1 MSANEGHPDEAL
13 LDDYVEGVL
22 DAGRRQEV
30 SGHLERC
37 AECREVVA
45 ETRRLV
51 ELAGDLPRQI
61 PPRRDLWPGVE
72 SRIGSRSGGAVGE
85 SPKREERQSPSRWK
99 AWRPLAAA
107 ATLLMAVGVG
117 GYLWMSAG
125 GGPDQAADRAERAAP
140 ALEGGGPMTGSLAST
155 ALEPAERDYLRTT
168 AELLEVLDRNRDRL
182 APETRAALDR
192 TLATVDEAVRDLK
205 AALEEDPNSRE
216 LMLMLESTY
225 RQKIDVLRTA
235 ARAVQM

>member
-13 LDDYVEGVL
+13 LHDYVEGVL
-22 DAGRRQEV
+22 EAGGRQGV

-37 AECREVVA
+37 AQCRQVVA
-45 ETRRLV
+45 ETRRLM
-51 ELAGDLPRQI
+51 ELTGDLPRKI

-72 SRIGSRSGGAVGE
+72 SRIGSRAGGADVGK
-85 SPKREERQSPSRWK
+85 SAAKGGRWSRPWE

-117 GYLWMSAG
+117 GYLWSSAE
-125 GGPDQAADRAERAAP
+125 GGPDRAADRAERAAP
-140 ALEGGGPMTGSLAST
+140 ALEGDPVTGSLASA

-168 AELLEVLDRNRDRL
+168 ADLLEILDRNRDRL
-182 APETRAALDR
+182 APETRQALDR
-192 TLATVDEAVRDLK
+192 TLATIDEAVRDLK
-205 AALEEDPNSRE
+205 AALEEDPNSRQ

-235 ARAVQM
+235 ARAVQL